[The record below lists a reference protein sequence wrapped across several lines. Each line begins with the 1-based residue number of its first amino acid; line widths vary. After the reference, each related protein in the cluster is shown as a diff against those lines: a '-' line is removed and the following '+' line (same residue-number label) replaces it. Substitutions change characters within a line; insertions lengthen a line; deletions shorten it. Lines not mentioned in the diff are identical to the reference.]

1 MTLFQWLRKK
11 LRWFAFCAPA
21 KAKGGDPTELPN
33 WVEELNL
40 GVQRIAASLPTPWDP
55 ANCESYRKIEQYVA
69 DWGRGGSEPD
79 ECRET
84 GSCQLH
90 DVTMAAA
97 IKKSA

>member
-11 LRWFAFCAPA
+11 LRWLAFCAPA

-55 ANCESYRKIEQYVA
+55 AKCESYRKIEQYVA
-69 DWGRGGSEPD
+69 DWGPGGLEPD
-79 ECRET
+79 ECREQ
-84 GSCQLH
+84 SVEC
-90 DVTMAAA
+90 
-97 IKKSA
+97 